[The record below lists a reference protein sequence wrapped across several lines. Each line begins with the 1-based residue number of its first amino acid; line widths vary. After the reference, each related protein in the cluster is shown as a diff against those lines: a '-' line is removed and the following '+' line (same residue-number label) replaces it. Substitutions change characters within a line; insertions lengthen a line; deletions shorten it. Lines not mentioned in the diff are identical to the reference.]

1 MGNKTIEQR
10 VAETILQKPEEITVG
25 SKTYRVAP
33 PSTATLILAS
43 EAVSRF
49 PQLTLD
55 KERVMEDTLAN
66 ARHCGIIGDIL
77 AILILGGKAVREDSE
92 RPRKRWLRL
101 QRREGRKERLAR
113 ELLEELSPHELQA
126 LAVRLLQGIQVSDF
140 FGLTTFLNTINQ
152 TRPTKAEVVN
162 ATTASGQ

>member
-92 RPRKRWLRL
+92 RPRKRWLR
-101 QRREGRKERLAR
+101 RREGRKERLAR
-113 ELLEELSPHELQA
+113 ELLEELSPHELQD

-162 ATTASGQ
+162 ATTAFGQ

>member
-92 RPRKRWLRL
+92 RPRKRWLR
-101 QRREGRKERLAR
+101 RREGRKERLAR
-113 ELLEELSPHELQA
+113 ELLEELSPHELQD

-152 TRPTKAEVVN
+152 TRPTTAEVVN